1 MQKRSCKKTTILR
14 KKSKNFFK
22 NGNNNNNN
30 NNNNKIRKNVEM
42 LIKIWKKIKFL
53 KEMDKKSCKLISNEK
68 KDFLEIISKARKP
81 SKKKSK

>member
-22 NGNNNNNN
+22 NGNNNNNNN

-68 KDFLEIISKARKP
+68 KIS
-81 SKKKSK
+81 

>member
-1 MQKRSCKKTTILR
+1 MQKRSCKKTTKLR
-14 KKSKNFFK
+14 KKSKTFFK
-22 NGNNNNNN
+22 NG

-42 LIKIWKKIKFL
+42 LIKIWKKNKFL

-81 SKKKSK
+81 SEKKSK